1 MMPYGRGKEHSMTR
15 GTRVAL
21 PFLHTWRIH
30 KLLSISELAEAA
42 NVSRP
47 TIIQLENGKHEANL
61 TTVGKLAAGLGITR
75 RQLVYEQPEEVSEQ
89 Q

>member
-1 MMPYGRGKEHSMTR
+1 MSEIH

-21 PFLHTWRIH
+21 PYLRAWRTY
-30 KLLSISELAEAA
+30 KLLSISELAEVA

-47 TIIQLENGKHEANL
+47 TIIQLENDRRIANL

-75 RQLVYEQPEEVSEQ
+75 RQLVYEQPSNEYS
-89 Q
+89 